1 MYFSSA
7 DGYDDLVDRY
17 YNNVHF
23 INSTAQLIRDLIL
36 FRLPTSV
43 HSQSTILGAF
53 ATRSLQVVYEEKKRI
68 QACRNYQ
75 WLSTLG
81 YYSPYFFRNF
91 LRYLRELS
99 LFMEEYGSWILPY
112 AQQRIILEL
121 KQIEKN
127 ELYNEMGL
135 EIQHKLLP
143 SVYPDLATID
153 DRYKSIYRSS
163 SDRYDDLVD
172 RYHNNV
178 HFMNYRAQF
187 IRDLIL
193 FRLPTSVHSQST
205 MLGAFAARSSQVDY
219 GERKQIEDFCRKYQ
233 SSSALDYY
241 TKDSFYHRGLN
252 SALRQQPYN
261 IIYQYRHAII
271 DVIKCLRK
279 LPPFRDKTGSRIFH
293 RGQQMTIFELEKM
306 KNNVGELV
314 SCSSFLSTSLN
325 PQIAEIFAGDGSD
338 DNPCLVS
345 VIFQIRLDT
354 NQPMRPYARIE
365 TSFEEEEVLFS
376 PGTRFCLMSCR
387 KLHDNGRLW
396 LFELV
401 AISEKQQEQL
411 ILNHGETFLLLS
423 SARGWPVRSWL
434 FII

>member
-1 MYFSSA
+1 MRK
-7 DGYDDLVDRY
+7 D
-17 YNNVHF
+17 
-23 INSTAQLIRDLIL
+23 
-36 FRLPTSV
+36 
-43 HSQSTILGAF
+43 
-53 ATRSLQVVYEEKKRI
+53 
-68 QACRNYQ
+68 
-75 WLSTLG
+75 
-81 YYSPYFFRNF
+81 
-91 LRYLRELS
+91 
-99 LFMEEYGSWILPY
+99 
-112 AQQRIILEL
+112 
-121 KQIEKN
+121 

-143 SVYPDLATID
+143 SVYPNLATIE

-178 HFMNYRAQF
+178 HFMNFTAQL

-205 MLGAFAARSSQVDY
+205 MMGAFAARSSQVDY

-233 SSSALDYY
+233 SSSALIDY
-241 TKDSFYHRGLN
+241 TEDSFYYRVLN
-252 SALRQQPYN
+252 FALRQQRYD

-279 LPPFRDKTGSRIFH
+279 LSPFRDKTGSWILY
-293 RGQQMTIFELEKM
+293 RGQQMTIFELEKI
-306 KNNVGELV
+306 KNNIGELV
-314 SCSSFLSTSLN
+314 SCLSFFSTSLDSR
-325 PQIAEIFAGDGSD
+325 IAKIFAGDGSD

-345 VIFQIRLDT
+345 VIFEIRLNT
-354 NQPMRPYARIE
+354 SQPMRPYARIE

-376 PGTRFCLMSCR
+376 PGTRFCLISCR

-423 SARGWPVRSWL
+423 SARGWPVPVVVVHH
-434 FII
+434 IIT